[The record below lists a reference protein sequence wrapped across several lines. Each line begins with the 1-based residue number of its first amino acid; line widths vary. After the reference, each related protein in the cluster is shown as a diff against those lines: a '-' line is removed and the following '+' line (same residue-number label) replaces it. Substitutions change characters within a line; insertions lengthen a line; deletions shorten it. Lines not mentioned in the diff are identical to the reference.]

1 MTETTIK
8 KLYVDPAG
16 MVTFICPKCGESRK
30 ESAEQYKEYKGS
42 VKIECRCTNVYEVQ
56 LEFRKSFRK
65 ETFLDGLY
73 YRTSHS
79 GDWGKMVVRD
89 LSLGG
94 CRFETSKANLLDL
107 GEEIKIEFVLDDSRN
122 SNIRKNAVVSDIEGR
137 FVGCK
142 FSDPPGSIN
151 SEIGFYLRKR

>member
-1 MTETTIK
+1 VTETDIK
-8 KLYVDPAG
+8 KLYVDPTG

-30 ESAEQYKEYKGS
+30 ESAEQYKDQTGTIK
-42 VKIECRCTNVYEVQ
+42 VECKCSNVYEVQ

-73 YRTSHS
+73 YRASHS

-94 CRFETSKANLLDL
+94 CRFETSKAHLLDL
-107 GEEIKIEFVLDDSRN
+107 GEEIKLEFVLDDPRR
-122 SNIRKNAVVSDIEGR
+122 SNIRKKAVVSVVEGR
-137 FVGCK
+137 LVGCK
-142 FSDPPGSIN
+142 FSDPPGSID
-151 SEIGFYLRKR
+151 SELGFYLRKR